1 MSAEKIRQL
10 FLDFFKEKG
19 HTIVPSSSLI
29 PDDPSVLLTT
39 AGMQQFKPYYI
50 GEKSPYGDNVAS
62 VQKCFRTSDIDSV
75 GDESHL
81 TFFEMLGNFSFGG
94 YFKEDAIK
102 YAYEFITSKDWMNL
116 KIDYVSVFGGDEEI
130 LEDKESEKIWKE
142 IDGNLEIRKAGKE
155 DNFWGPTGEEGPC
168 GPTTEI
174 YVKGVEIWNIVF
186 NEYYRNKEGKF
197 TKLEK
202 PGVDTGMGLE
212 RLAMVVQKVPTIFET
227 DLFKKLIELLSDMP
241 LRSERIIVDHIK
253 AAIFLLAEGV
263 EPSNAERG
271 YVLRRLIRRAVRYGK
286 QLDIKDVLISKIA
299 QAVIEIYREIYP
311 ELQQKKNFIE
321 KQLTKEE
328 EKFSQTIREGLKK
341 AEKILNKKT
350 PIAPEKF
357 RQIMQIP
364 NKREIIAQVLSDLRE
379 NKDSGAHLKFPVTIT
394 LKEIGQATITAKE
407 AFDLYQSFGFH
418 QDMMLELAQE
428 NNLFVDR
435 FGFRQELKKHQEL
448 SRTASAGMFKSGLA
462 DHSEQSTKYHTAT
475 HLLLAALRQIL
486 GDHVFQKGSNIT
498 IERLRFDFSHPEKLT
513 LGQIKQVE
521 DLVNQ
526 KIQEDL
532 PVKMEEISLEEA
544 KKQGA
549 MGVFEAKYSEK
560 VKVYTIGDFSKEI
573 CGGPHV
579 QRTGELDH
587 FRIVKEEAS
596 SAGVRRIKA
605 VLD

>member
-10 FLDFFKEKG
+10 FLEFFKEKG
-19 HTIVPSSSLI
+19 HAIVPSSSLI

-39 AGMQQFKPYYI
+39 AGMQQFKPYYTN
-50 GEKSPYGDNVAS
+50 EKSPYDDNVAS

-116 KIDYVSVFGGDEEI
+116 KIDYVSIFGGDKEI
-130 LEDKESEKIWKE
+130 PEDKESEKVWKE
-142 IDGNLEIRKAGKE
+142 IDANLEIRKAGKE
-155 DNFWGPTGEEGPC
+155 DNFWGPTGDEGPC

-174 YVKGVEIWNIVF
+174 YVNGVEIWNIVF
-186 NEYYRNKEGKF
+186 NEYYRNKEDKF
-197 TKLEK
+197 KKLEK

-227 DLFKKLIELLSDMP
+227 DLFKPLIEKIPYDDI
-241 LRSERIIVDHIK
+241 REKRILADHTRAVVYLIVD
-253 AAIFLLAEGV
+253 GV
-263 EPSNAERG
+263 EPSNKGRG
-271 YVLRRLIRRAVRYGK
+271 YILRRLLRRMATVVGK
-286 QLDIKDVLISKIA
+286 EATIPLNQRPQPIKSWNERTYEIINIIKNELIVIDKELQNKISIIDKIISEEMNKF
-299 QAVIEIYREIYP
+299 VEVMKSGSELEKIIEIYTNSKDKKIPGKEIFTIYSSLGIP
-311 ELQQKKNFIE
+311 IDYI
-321 KQLTKEE
+321 KEE
-328 EKFSQTIREGLKK
+328 VKKFGLTVD
-341 AEKILNKKT
+341 E
-350 PIAPEKF
+350 
-357 RQIMQIP
+357 
-364 NKREIIAQVLSDLRE
+364 
-379 NKDSGAHLKFPVTIT
+379 
-394 LKEIGQATITAKE
+394 
-407 AFDLYQSFGFH
+407 
-418 QDMMLELAQE
+418 QE
-428 NNLFVDR
+428 F
-435 FGFRQELKKHQEL
+435 QEEFKKHQQL

-462 DHSEQSTKYHTAT
+462 DHSEQATKYHTAT

-498 IERLRFDFSHPEKLT
+498 AERLRFDFSHPEKLASE
-513 LGQIKQVE
+513 QIKQVE

-532 PVKMEEISLEEA
+532 PVKMEEMSVEEA

-549 MGVFEAKYSEK
+549 MGLFEAKYAEK

-573 CGGPHV
+573 CGGPHA
-579 QRTGELDH
+579 QRTGDLGH
-587 FRIVKEEAS
+587 FKIVKEEAS

-605 VLD
+605 VLE